1 MYFERF
7 GLRKCSDVVKIVF
20 WVRNVLEAYLFVKTQ
35 TNMVEW
41 SLFRIVIYLFLFRI
55 VFKSS
60 KRLLEVLKIFEKKRG
75 SFGILPS
82 KHAKALQRQNAGRS

>member
-20 WVRNVLEAYLFVKTQ
+20 WVRNVLEADLFVKTQ

-60 KRLLEVLKIFEKKRG
+60 KRLLAV
-75 SFGILPS
+75 
-82 KHAKALQRQNAGRS
+82 